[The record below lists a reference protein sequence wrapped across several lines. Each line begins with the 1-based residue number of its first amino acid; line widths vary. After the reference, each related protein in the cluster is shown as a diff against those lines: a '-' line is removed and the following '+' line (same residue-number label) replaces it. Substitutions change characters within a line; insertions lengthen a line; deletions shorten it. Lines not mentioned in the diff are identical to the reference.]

1 MSIKPHRA
9 LCEYEI
15 VAKILSHLQHI
26 PKVLAEVIGTCP
38 LFFQAGARILWSD
51 AKPSDLLCIQDPH
64 RRLEFARFLQSLT
77 LESHEQ
83 TCDTEAIIDPASWR
97 LKTLAVYNSGS
108 RVSNSALI
116 LPYLSSTLQKL
127 TVHDGALDFGERQHY
142 LLDQHCLTHIPATC
156 LRLSVLDLNS
166 VPDVTSCQLS
176 HFFQSMPHI
185 KVLRLG
191 KNLEMGLDHAAMSA
205 VFILPNLQSL
215 VLKPRVSQ
223 HFAEDLI
230 NTFQAVEIL
239 PSITFL
245 EIYLPE
251 GDCSAHGDLLRTLTT
266 LEDLTITVHNNSEW
280 HSVLH
285 PGICDGISTLW
296 SLKRLN
302 IHLDRGVDMTDQD
315 LAALYPL
322 ENLIELGIWS
332 QHGDTDEDVNNL
344 HISPSHLRD
353 ALYVLELIGSASIEL
368 VWTGILAPD
377 ENDELHERGAAFSWN
392 WTLHS
397 NIAIDEETGVNESHH
412 ENIGASEVT
421 PANVWKGSLK
431 AFSPDPV
438 PWVERNLNI
447 FTNKQGYIMPIEDV
461 ASDGNFNYLA

>member
-1 MSIKPHRA
+1 MGPPLDQANSPKRGLPVQSHLPRSTAVASRSTPSEPQVIKTNAQSCQRLNSQSSATQTLAASFKPHRA

-15 VAKILSHLQHI
+15 LAKTLSHLQHN
-26 PKVLAEVIGTCP
+26 PKVLAGVMRTCP
-38 LFFQAGARILWSD
+38 LFFQAGARILWDD
-51 AKPSDLLCIQDPH
+51 AKPSDLLCVQDPR

-77 LESHEQ
+77 LESHER
-83 TCDTEAIIDPASWR
+83 TCGTEAIIDPASWR

-108 RVSNSALI
+108 RFFNSALI
-116 LPYLSSTLQKL
+116 LHYLSSTLQKL
-127 TVHDGALDFGERQHY
+127 TVHDGALDSGERQYY

-156 LRLSVLDLNS
+156 LRLSVLDLN
-166 VPDVTSCQLS
+166 VVLDVTSCQLS

-191 KNLEMGLDHAAMSA
+191 NHLERVLDHAVMSA

-215 VLKPRVSQ
+215 VFKPRVSQ
-223 HFAEDLI
+223 HFAEELI

-266 LEDLTITVHNNSEW
+266 LEDLTISVHNNSEW
-280 HSVLH
+280 NSVLH
-285 PGICDGISTLW
+285 PGIRDGISTLW

-322 ENLIELGIWS
+322 ENLTELGIWS

-344 HISPSHLRD
+344 HISPPHFRD
-353 ALYVLELIGSASIEL
+353 ALYVLELIGS
-368 VWTGILAPD
+368 
-377 ENDELHERGAAFSWN
+377 GACV
-392 WTLHS
+392 
-397 NIAIDEETGVNESHH
+397 DR
-412 ENIGASEVT
+412 
-421 PANVWKGSLK
+421 
-431 AFSPDPV
+431 DPCS
-438 PWVERNLNI
+438 RR
-447 FTNKQGYIMPIEDV
+447 KR
-461 ASDGNFNYLA
+461 